1 MNLITPQ
8 QNSYIENNVNFKASS
23 GGKSFS
29 FDFDKGDFNIVDG
42 KLQEIDNLEALKLWI
57 SKSIKTTKYKFKVY
71 DGCDYGITDLK
82 ELITSGLPLPFIKS
96 EIEREIKE
104 TLLKNKQIKNV
115 ENFKFERSKRLLT
128 ASFDCSTIYGNV
140 ESEVVF

>member
-1 MNLITPQ
+1 MITPS
-8 QNSYIENNVNFKASS
+8 QNNYIENNNINAKASN

-29 FDFDKGDFNIVDG
+29 FDFNKGDFNVIDG

-57 SKSIKTTKYKFKVY
+57 SKVIQTTKYKFKVY

-96 EIEREIKE
+96 EIEREVKE
-104 TLLKNKQIKNV
+104 TLLKNKQIKSV
-115 ENFKFERSKRLLT
+115 ENFKFERERRLLT
-128 ASFDCSTIYGNV
+128 VSFDCSTIYGSV
-140 ESEVVF
+140 ESEVIF

>member
-1 MNLITPQ
+1 MITPS
-8 QNSYIENNVNFKASS
+8 QNNYIENNNINAKASN

-29 FDFDKGDFNIVDG
+29 FDFNKGDFNVVDG

-57 SKSIKTTKYKFKVY
+57 SKVIQTTKYKFKVY

-96 EIEREIKE
+96 EIEREVKE
-104 TLLKNKQIKNV
+104 TLLKNKQIKSV
-115 ENFKFERSKRLLT
+115 ENFKFERERRLLT
-128 ASFDCSTIYGNV
+128 VSFDCSTIYGSV
-140 ESEVVF
+140 ESEVIF

>member
-1 MNLITPQ
+1 MITPS
-8 QNSYIENNVNFKASS
+8 QNSYIENNNINAKASN

-29 FDFDKGDFNIVDG
+29 FDFNKGDFNVVDG

-57 SKSIKTTKYKFKVY
+57 SKVIKTTKYKFKVY

-96 EIEREIKE
+96 ENKIKIKE
-104 TLLKNKQIKNV
+104 TQ
-115 ENFKFERSKRLLT
+115 
-128 ASFDCSTIYGNV
+128 
-140 ESEVVF
+140 

>member
-1 MNLITPQ
+1 MITPS
-8 QNSYIENNVNFKASS
+8 QNSYIENNNINAKASN

-29 FDFDKGDFNIVDG
+29 FDFNKGDFNVVDG

-82 ELITSGLPLPFIKS
+82 ELITSGLALPFIKS
-96 EIEREIKE
+96 EIEREVKE
-104 TLLKNKQIKNV
+104 TLLKNKQIKSV
-115 ENFKFERSKRLLT
+115 ENFKFERERRLLT
-128 ASFDCSTIYGNV
+128 VSFDCSTIYGSV
-140 ESEVVF
+140 ESEVIF

>member
-1 MNLITPQ
+1 MITPS
-8 QNSYIENNVNFKASS
+8 QNNYIENNNINAKASN

-29 FDFDKGDFNIVDG
+29 FDFNKGDFNVVDG

-96 EIEREIKE
+96 EIEREVKE
-104 TLLKNKQIKNV
+104 TLLKNKQIKSV
-115 ENFKFERSKRLLT
+115 ENFKFERERRLLT
-128 ASFDCSTIYGNV
+128 VSFDCSTIYGSV
-140 ESEVVF
+140 ESEVIF